1 MKKIILGIEGMT
13 CSACSSGLEKYLNK
27 QEHILD
33 ATVNLVMATANITYD
48 DELTIDDLN
57 RFVKEAGFTS
67 TGEFDEFKKEK
78 ENNKSKTNLLF
89 FLFLN
94 IILMY
99 ISMSHMLN
107 FPTIP
112 LLNMHNHPKYYSI
125 CLLILTIPSL
135 VYGLDILRN
144 GYKNLIHKTPN
155 MDSLVSLG
163 IISSFIYSLYNTIMI
178 ILGHSSNVENL
189 YYESVAFVIYFLK
202 LGRYIESKSTA
213 STKESIK
220 KLVTITPDKALT
232 IIDGKETEIT
242 LDQVTKNMIL
252 IAKPGMKIA
261 VDGTITKGET
271 HVDET
276 FITGESK
283 PVKKKL
289 KDKVIAGS
297 INYDGYIEYKA
308 EKIGR
313 DSTIS
318 GIVKMVVEATNTKP
332 KIARIADIVF
342 GYFVPTIMAIA
353 TLSLIIN
360 LIFNP
365 EIAINTFVTVLVVAC
380 PCSLGLAT
388 PLAIIVATG
397 VATKNG
403 ILIKSSSTIENLNN
417 IDAVVFDKTGTLTY
431 GKLGI
436 SEIYNY
442 SSESDKEILKK
453 VASLEQKS
461 THPIKEAF
469 QSIKNTFEVSNFTNL
484 PGIGLKGIINKK
496 EIYVGN
502 NKLFTKLKIENKHE
516 KDEEELAKK
525 GNSIIYVIEEKEVI
539 ALIGVSD
546 IIRKEAS
553 SSIKELKRHN
563 IKVIMLTG
571 DNLTTAKSIA
581 NRLGIDEVIANVLP
595 EEKNN
600 KIKELKEK
608 YKVMMVGD
616 GINDAPAISTAD
628 IGVSVGNGTDIAID
642 SADIILLN
650 DNLNKINDLFTIA
663 NKTIYNI
670 RENLFW
676 AFIYNLIMVL
686 IALRVITIIKLN
698 PMLASLAMMLSSITV
713 ILNSLRLKR
722 IKLGGK

>member
-27 QEHILD
+27 QEHIQD

-48 DELTIDDLN
+48 DELTIEDLN
-57 RFVKEAGFTS
+57 RFVKEAGFSS
-67 TGEFDEFKKEK
+67 TGEFDEFKEEK
-78 ENNKSKTNLLF
+78 DNHKKLRNLIF
-89 FLFLN
+89 FIILL
-94 IILMY
+94 IILMTV
-99 ISMSHMLN
+99 SMSRHFYKWDAYHLRVA
-107 FPTIP
+107 I
-112 LLNMHNHPKYYSI
+112 LS
-125 CLLILTIPSL
+125 LILTIPFL
-135 VYGLDILRN
+135 FYGFDILKN

-155 MDSLVSLG
+155 MDTLVSIG
-163 IISSFIYSLYNTIMI
+163 IISSFLYSLANIIVFFYTFQNTNIDPPA
-178 ILGHSSNVENL
+178 LTNL
-189 YYESVAFVIYFLK
+189 YFDSAACVIVFLK

-232 IIDGKETEIT
+232 IIDGKEKEIT
-242 LDQVTKNMIL
+242 LDEVTKGMIL

-283 PVKKKL
+283 PVKKKEGS
-289 KDKVIAGS
+289 KIIAGS

-332 KIARIADIVF
+332 KIARIADTVC

-360 LIFNP
+360 LIFHP
-365 EIAINTFVTVLVVAC
+365 EIAINTFITVLVVAC
-380 PCSLGLAT
+380 PCALGLAT

-417 IDAVVFDKTGTLTY
+417 IDTVVFDKTGTLTY

-436 SEIYNY
+436 SEIFNY
-442 SSESDKEILKK
+442 SSESDEAILKK
-453 VASLEQKS
+453 VASLETKS

-469 QSIKNTFEVSNFTNL
+469 VNIKDIYEVSKFVNL

-502 NKLFTKLKIENKHE
+502 NKLFNKLKIDNKYQ
-516 KDEEELAKK
+516 KDEESLAKK
-525 GNSIIYVIEEKEVI
+525 GNSIIYVIENNKVI
-539 ALIGVSD
+539 ALLGVSD
-546 IIRKEAS
+546 LIRKEA
-553 SSIKELKRHN
+553 KEAIENLQKRN
-563 IKVIMLTG
+563 LKVIMLTG
-571 DNLTTAKSIA
+571 DNEITANHIA
-581 NRLGIDEVIANVLP
+581 KKLGIEEVIANVLP

-600 KIKELKEK
+600 KLKELKKK

-616 GINDAPAISTAD
+616 GINDAPALSTSD
-628 IGVSVGNGTDIAID
+628 IGVSIGNGTDIAID

-650 DNLNKINDLFTIA
+650 DNLNRINDLFTIA

-670 RENLFW
+670 QENLFW

-686 IALRVITIIKLN
+686 IALRVIKVIELN
-698 PMLASLAMMLSSITV
+698 PMLASIAMMLSSLTV
-713 ILNSLRLKR
+713 VLNALRLKR
-722 IKLGGK
+722 IKLERK

>member
-27 QEHILD
+27 QEHIQD

-48 DELTIDDLN
+48 DELTIEDLN
-57 RFVKEAGFTS
+57 RFVKEAGFSS
-67 TGEFDEFKKEK
+67 TGEFDEFKDEK
-78 ENNKSKTNLLF
+78 DNHKKLRNLIIFIIL
-89 FLFLN
+89 L
-94 IILMY
+94 IILMT
-99 ISMSHMLN
+99 ISMSRHFYKWDEYHLRVA
-107 FPTIP
+107 TI
-112 LLNMHNHPKYYSI
+112 S
-125 CLLILTIPSL
+125 LILTIPFL
-135 VYGLDILRN
+135 FYGFDILKN

-155 MDSLVSLG
+155 MDTLVSIG
-163 IISSFIYSLYNTIMI
+163 IISSFLYSLANI
-178 ILGHSSNVENL
+178 IIFFYTFQSTNIDPPALTNL
-189 YYESVAFVIYFLK
+189 YFDSAACVIVFLK

-232 IIDGKETEIT
+232 IIDGKEKEIT
-242 LDQVTKNMIL
+242 LDEVTKDMIL

-283 PVKKKL
+283 PVKKKEGS
-289 KDKVIAGS
+289 KIIAGS

-332 KIARIADIVF
+332 KIARIADTVC

-353 TLSLIIN
+353 ILSLIIN

-365 EIAINTFVTVLVVAC
+365 EIAINTFITVLVVAC
-380 PCSLGLAT
+380 PCALGLAT

-417 IDAVVFDKTGTLTY
+417 IDTIVFDKTGTLTY

-436 SEIYNY
+436 SEIFNY
-442 SSESDKEILKK
+442 SSESDEAILKK
-453 VASLEQKS
+453 VASLETKS

-469 QSIKNTFEVSNFTNL
+469 VNIKDIYEVSKFANL
-484 PGIGLKGIINKK
+484 PGVGLKGIVNKK
-496 EIYVGN
+496 ELYVGN
-502 NKLFTKLKIENKHE
+502 HKLFNKLKIDNKYQ
-516 KDEEELAKK
+516 KDEETLAKK
-525 GNSIIYVIEEKEVI
+525 GNSIIYVIEDNKVI
-539 ALIGVSD
+539 ALLGVSD
-546 IIRKEAS
+546 LIRKEA
-553 SSIKELKRHN
+553 KEVIENLQKRN
-563 IKVIMLTG
+563 LKVIMLTG
-571 DNLTTAKSIA
+571 DNEITANSIA
-581 NRLGIDEVIANVLP
+581 KKLGIEEVIANVLP

-600 KIKELKEK
+600 KLKELKEK
-608 YKVMMVGD
+608 HKVMMVGD
-616 GINDAPAISTAD
+616 GINDAPALSTSD
-628 IGVSVGNGTDIAID
+628 IGVSIGNGTDIAID

-686 IALRVITIIKLN
+686 IALRVIKVIELN

-713 ILNSLRLKR
+713 VFNALRLKR
-722 IKLGGK
+722 IKLERK